1 MKKRKVL
8 SLILVS
14 TMIISTLAGCGNG
27 DSAGSSAPATEET
40 NNAAADSATDDNAAD
55 DNAVANSAADDSA
68 SGGESGSITLGIW
81 PEDTETEA
89 IATHT
94 DYYVPAFNEMH
105 PDVEAVPAY
114 YKYAPD
120 TYVAMAT
127 AGNAPTV
134 FESWYT
140 EPEKLIRNG
149 LVKDITDVLNERG
162 WVDSM
167 SPAIRDLLSDDN
179 GRIYGVPRDAYSL
192 GLMINVKLFTDA
204 GLVNDDGSVKYPT
217 TWEEVYEDSKIIR
230 EKTGEAGFCMQA
242 SDGGG
247 GWHWSNIAWNYG
259 ATLCF
264 ANEDGTYTSNL
275 NSPEAVAAMEWVQKM
290 ITDKCVTDDPT
301 QENWGTGFDRIGTNT
316 AAMYIAANDAVD
328 QPSYRGMNPDEFFLA
343 PMPAGPGGHFT
354 LMGGTPYFFSP
365 DATDD
370 EVRWALDYLEVM
382 GKSPEVSD
390 AARDGWTADAEY
402 RVEKGIPVIPTFP
415 AWVGAVVDEQNKVI
429 DEYTNIDM
437 DLWQPYFDFSKEEG
451 ALRAEEPGDTQTMY
465 TLLNDVLQAII
476 ADPSGVDIQAEL
488 DSANDAYQAVL
499 DAM

>member
-1 MKKRKVL
+1 MKKSKIL
-8 SLILVS
+8 SLILAS
-14 TMIISTLAGCGNG
+14 TMIMSTLAGCGSKEPAESNTTE
-27 DSAGSSAPATEET
+27 DSNSSVEESKEDSSV
-40 NNAAADSATDDNAAD
+40 ADDSAAD
-55 DNAVANSAADDSA
+55 DNSTGA
-68 SGGESGSITLGIW
+68 ESGSITLGIW

-94 DYYVPAFNEMH
+94 DYYVPAFNAMH

-162 WVDSM
+162 WADSM

-192 GLMINVKLFTDA
+192 GLMINISLFEEA
-204 GLVNDDGSVKYPT
+204 GLVNEDGSVKYPT

-230 EKTGEAGFCMQA
+230 EKTGQAGFCMQA

-259 ATLCF
+259 ATLCI
-264 ANEDGTYTSNL
+264 ANDDGSYTSNL
-275 NSPEAVAAMEWVQKM
+275 NSPEAVAAMEWVQMM
-290 ITDKCVTDDPT
+290 IIDNCVTDDPT

-343 PMPAGPGGHFT
+343 PMPAGPGGHYT

-390 AARDGWTADAEY
+390 AARDGWVADAEY

-437 DLWQPYFDFSKEEG
+437 NLWQAYFDFSKEEG

-476 ADPSGVDIQAEL
+476 ADPNGVDIQAEL
-488 DSANDAYQAVL
+488 DAANEAYQAVL

>member
-1 MKKRKVL
+1 MKKKSLLSMLLALVMVL
-8 SLILVS
+8 GML
-14 TMIISTLAGCGNG
+14 TACGNNNNTN
-27 DSAGSSAPATEET
+27 DTPSDPAPAA
-40 NNAAADSATDDNAAD
+40 NNDPAPASDPAPAD
-55 DNAVANSAADDSA
+55 DPA
-68 SGGESGSITLGIW
+68 GESGVITLGIW
-81 PEDTETEA
+81 PEDTEAEA

-94 DYYVPAFNEMH
+94 DYYVPAFNAKH
-105 PDVEAVPAY
+105 PGVEAQPAY

-162 WVDSM
+162 WADSM

-192 GLMINVKLFTDA
+192 GLMINIPLFEQA

-217 TWEEVYEDSKIIR
+217 TWEEVYEYSKIIR
-230 EKTGEAGFCMQA
+230 EKTGVAGFCMQA

-259 ATLCF
+259 ATLCIP
-264 ANEDGTYTSNL
+264 NDDGSYTSNI
-275 NSPEAVAAMEWVQKM
+275 NTPEAIAAMEWVQKM
-290 ITDKCVTDDPT
+290 VQDKCVTDDPT
-301 QENWGTGFDRIGTNT
+301 QENWGTGFDRIGTST

-328 QPSYRGMNPDEFFLA
+328 QPSYRGMNADQFFLA
-343 PMPAGPGGHFT
+343 PMPAGPGGHYT

-370 EVRWALDYLEVM
+370 EVRWALDYLEIM

-390 AARDGWTADAEY
+390 DARQGWIADAEY
-402 RVEKGIPVIPTFP
+402 RVGASIPVIPTFP
-415 AWVGAVVDEQNKVI
+415 AWTGAVVTENAKIVE
-429 DEYTNIDM
+429 EYSNVDM
-437 DLWQPYFDFSKEEG
+437 SLWQAYFDFSEEAG
-451 ALRAEEPGDTQTMY
+451 ALKTEEPGDTQAMY
-465 TLLNDVLQAII
+465 TILNGVLQAIC
-476 ADPSGVDIQAEL
+476 ADPAGVDIPALMEQANA
-488 DSANDAYQAVL
+488 DYQTIL